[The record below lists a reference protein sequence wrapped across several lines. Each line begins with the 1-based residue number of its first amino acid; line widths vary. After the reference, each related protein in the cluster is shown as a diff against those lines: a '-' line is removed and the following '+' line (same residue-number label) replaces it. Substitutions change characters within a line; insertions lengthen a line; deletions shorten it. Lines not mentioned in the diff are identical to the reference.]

1 MDNTKNFHTFMKH
14 HHPLVIAIV
23 AFILF
28 TIILPL
34 LKKAKNEIK
43 DKLTIEGE
51 E

>member
-28 TIILPL
+28 TI
-34 LKKAKNEIK
+34 KKAKNEIK